1 MAKWT
6 ADVLSDALVT
16 NHDSIRCVGT
26 NTVSI
31 SAHTLITGC
40 NVSRDSD
47 FLELSAV
54 RENGLVANFHRPSTS
69 GSHPGIIVIGG
80 AGGGLGSPNAVGS
93 LLAERSYAALALA
106 YFGLEHLPAR
116 LQEIPLEYFKS
127 AIEWMRAQPSVDPNK
142 IGLVGTSK
150 GGEAALLVGA
160 TYGEIRAVVAYSPS
174 HVVFQGID
182 EAWSNASASKS
193 SWTLDG
199 KPVPFVPFRM
209 DNDCIER
216 YGFYLGLYLGS
227 LQDQQAAERAAIPVE
242 RINGPIL
249 LASGT
254 DDAIWPSSMMCE
266 RVVERLRESEFA
278 FSFQHFSYDGAGHL
292 LAGPSR
298 LAPARPIGAGDMA
311 IGGTESANAA
321 ARDDA
326 WAKVCT
332 FFSTYLK

>member
-1 MAKWT
+1 
-6 ADVLSDALVT
+6 L
-16 NHDSIRCVGT
+16 R
-26 NTVSI
+26 
-31 SAHTLITGC
+31 
-40 NVSRDSD
+40 
-47 FLELSAV
+47 
-54 RENGLVANFHRPSTS
+54 STS
-69 GSHPGIIVIGG
+69 
-80 AGGGLGSPNAVGS
+80 AVGS
-93 LLAERSYAALALA
+93 LLAEQGYAALALA

-116 LQEIPLEYFKS
+116 LQEVPLEYFKR
-127 AIEWMRAQPSVDPNK
+127 AIEWMCAQPSVDPSK

-160 TYGEIRAVVAYSPS
+160 TYREIRAIVAYSPS

-193 SWTLDG
+193 SWMLDG

-209 DNDCIER
+209 DNDCIEQ

-227 LQDQQAAERAAIPVE
+227 LQDQQAVERAVIPVE
-242 RINGPIL
+242 RINGPL
-249 LASGT
+249 LLLSGT
-254 DDAIWPSSMMCE
+254 DDAIWPSSTMCE
-266 RVVERLRESEFA
+266 QVVERLRGREFA

-326 WAKVCT
+326 WAKACT
-332 FFSTYLK
+332 FFGTYLK

>member
-1 MAKWT
+1 
-6 ADVLSDALVT
+6 
-16 NHDSIRCVGT
+16 
-26 NTVSI
+26 
-31 SAHTLITGC
+31 
-40 NVSRDSD
+40 
-47 FLELSAV
+47 V

>member
-1 MAKWT
+1 MEP
-6 ADVLSDALVT
+6 
-16 NHDSIRCVGT
+16 N
-26 NTVSI
+26 
-31 SAHTLITGC
+31 
-40 NVSRDSD
+40 
-47 FLELSAV
+47 AV
-54 RENGLVANFHRPSTS
+54 RENGLVANFYLPSTS

-80 AGGGLGSPNAVGS
+80 AGGGLGSTSAVGS
-93 LLAERSYAALALA
+93 LLAEQGYAALALA
-106 YFGLEHLPAR
+106 YFGLEYLPAQ
-116 LQEIPLEYFKS
+116 LQEIPLEYFKV
-127 AIEWMRAQPSVDPNK
+127 AIEWMRAQPSVEPTK

-182 EAWSNASASKS
+182 EAWWNASASKS

-209 DNDCIER
+209 DNNCIEQH
-216 YGFYLGLYLGS
+216 GFYLGLYLGS
-227 LQDQQAAERAAIPVE
+227 LLDQQAVGRAVIPVE

-249 LASGT
+249 LVSGT
-254 DDAIWPSSMMCE
+254 DDAIWPSRMMCE
-266 RVVERLRESEFA
+266 RVVDRLRESEFV

-292 LAGPSR
+292 LAGPSQ
-298 LAPARPIGAGDMA
+298 LAPARPIGAGDLA

-326 WAKVCT
+326 WTKVCT
-332 FFSTYLK
+332 FFGAYLK

>member
-1 MAKWT
+1 
-6 ADVLSDALVT
+6 
-16 NHDSIRCVGT
+16 
-26 NTVSI
+26 
-31 SAHTLITGC
+31 
-40 NVSRDSD
+40 
-47 FLELSAV
+47 LEPSAV
-54 RENGLVANFHRPSTS
+54 RGNGLVANFHRPSTS
-69 GSHPGIIVIGG
+69 GAHPGIIVIGG
-80 AGGGLGSPNAVGS
+80 AGGSLRSTSAVGS
-93 LLAERSYAALALA
+93 LLAEQGYAALALA

-116 LQEIPLEYFKS
+116 LREVPLEYFKR
-127 AIEWMRAQPSVDPNK
+127 AIEWMCAQPTVDPSK

-160 TYGEIRAVVAYSPS
+160 TYREIRAIVAYSPS

-193 SWTLDG
+193 SWMLDG

-227 LQDQQAAERAAIPVE
+227 LQDQQAVERAVIPVE
-242 RINGPIL
+242 RINGPL
-249 LASGT
+249 LLLSGT
-254 DDAIWPSSMMCE
+254 DDAIWPSSTMCE
-266 RVVERLRESEFA
+266 QVVERLRGREFA

-326 WAKVCT
+326 WAKACT
-332 FFSTYLK
+332 FFGTYLK